1 MSGMGTTLENN
12 TSSYDNRTA
21 VIEVTGALGDL
32 VRTSN
37 YTLKV
42 PYSRMSDTVKQIHR
56 MGRKISNITMTS
68 SSSVN
73 TINEDDSV
81 WTNDNIN

>member
-1 MSGMGTTLENN
+1 MSGMATTLTSN

-21 VIEVTGALGDL
+21 IIEVTGALGDL

-37 YTLKV
+37 YRLKV
-42 PYSRMSDTVKQIHR
+42 PYSRLSDTVKQIHR
-56 MGRKISNITMTS
+56 MGRKISNIKMTS
-68 SSSVN
+68 PIN
-73 TINEDDSV
+73 TMNQDDGV

>member
-1 MSGMGTTLENN
+1 MSGMTSTLTNN

-21 VIEVTGALGDL
+21 IIEVTGACGDL
-32 VRTSN
+32 VRNSN

-42 PYSRMSDTVKQIHR
+42 SYNRMSDTVKQIHR
-56 MGRKISNITMTS
+56 MGRKISNITMV

-73 TINEDDSV
+73 STSEDDV
-81 WTNDNIN
+81 WTNNEVT

>member
-1 MSGMGTTLENN
+1 MSGMATTLANN

-21 VIEVTGALGDL
+21 IIEVTGACGDL

-56 MGRKISNITMTS
+56 MGRKISNITMISPS
-68 SSSVN
+68 SESMS
-73 TINEDDSV
+73 EDDV
-81 WTNDNIN
+81 WTNDNVT

>member
-1 MSGMGTTLENN
+1 MSGMATTLPSN

-21 VIEVTGALGDL
+21 IVEVTGALGDL

-42 PYSRMSDTVKQIHR
+42 PYSRLSDTVKQIHR
-56 MGRKISNITMTS
+56 MGRKISNIKMTS
-68 SSSVN
+68 PIN
-73 TINEDDSV
+73 TMNQDDGV

>member
-1 MSGMGTTLENN
+1 MSGMATTVASN

-37 YTLKV
+37 YRLKV
-42 PYSRMSDTVKQIHR
+42 PYRRMSDTVKQIHR

-68 SSSVN
+68 YS
-73 TINEDDSV
+73 INIINQDDSV

>member
-1 MSGMGTTLENN
+1 MSGMATTLTGN

-21 VIEVTGALGDL
+21 IIEITGACGDL
-32 VRTSN
+32 VRNSN

-42 PYSRMSDTVKQIHR
+42 PYNRMSDTVKQIHR

-68 SSSVN
+68 PSVN
-73 TINEDDSV
+73 DINQDDI
-81 WTNDNIN
+81 WTNDNVT

>member
-1 MSGMGTTLENN
+1 MSGMATTLTSN

-21 VIEVTGALGDL
+21 IIEVTGALGDL

-37 YTLKV
+37 YRLKV
-42 PYSRMSDTVKQIHR
+42 PYSRLSDTVKQIHR
-56 MGRKISNITMTS
+56 RERKISNITMTS
-68 SSSVN
+68 SSIN
-73 TINEDDSV
+73 TMNQDDGV

>member
-1 MSGMGTTLENN
+1 MSGMATTLPSN

-21 VIEVTGALGDL
+21 IVEVTGALGEL

-42 PYSRMSDTVKQIHR
+42 PYSRLSDTVKQIHR
-56 MGRKISNITMTS
+56 MGRKISNIKMTS
-68 SSSVN
+68 PIN
-73 TINEDDSV
+73 TMNQDDGV